1 LELKVDQMIYIKTI
15 KNLIIGLFFLILIF
29 FSGCI
34 LKYENDSNLKAQ
46 ILEDISIEEA
56 YNLIENNTEN
66 QNFII
71 LDIRTQEEYE
81 SGHIQNS
88 IMIDYYSD
96 IFKNELDKLDKNKTY
111 LIYCRTGRRTG
122 LTLDI
127 MEELGFI
134 EVYNMLGGITQW
146 QAKGYPVV

>member
-88 IMIDYYSD
+88 IMIDY
-96 IFKNELDKLDKNKTY
+96 N
-111 LIYCRTGRRTG
+111 
-122 LTLDI
+122 
-127 MEELGFI
+127 
-134 EVYNMLGGITQW
+134 
-146 QAKGYPVV
+146 

>member
-1 LELKVDQMIYIKTI
+1 MIHIRIK
-15 KNLIIGLFFLILIF
+15 KKLIIGLFFILIF

-34 LKYENDSNLKAQ
+34 SNIENDSNPKTQNLK
-46 ILEDISIEEA
+46 DITVNEA
-56 YNLIENNTEN
+56 YSLIQNNSEN

-71 LDIRTQEEYE
+71 LDIRTKDEYQ

-88 IMIDYYSD
+88 MMIDFYLD
-96 IFKNELDKLDKNKTY
+96 TFENELNKLDKNKTY

-127 MEELGFI
+127 MEELDFL
-134 EVYNMLGGITQW
+134 EVYNMAGGITQW
-146 QAKGYPVV
+146 KTNGYPVINNLYI